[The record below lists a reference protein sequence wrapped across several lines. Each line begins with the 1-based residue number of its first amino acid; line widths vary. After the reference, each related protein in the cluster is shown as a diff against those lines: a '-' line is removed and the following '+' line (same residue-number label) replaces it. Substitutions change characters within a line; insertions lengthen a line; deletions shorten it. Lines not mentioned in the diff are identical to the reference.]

1 MNNKVQPVQNA
12 PVPPVKKPQRPNETG
27 SLQIDG
33 FVKIHDPNTKEV
45 YVEKRA

>member
-12 PVPPVKKPQRPNETG
+12 PAAPAKKLQRPNETG